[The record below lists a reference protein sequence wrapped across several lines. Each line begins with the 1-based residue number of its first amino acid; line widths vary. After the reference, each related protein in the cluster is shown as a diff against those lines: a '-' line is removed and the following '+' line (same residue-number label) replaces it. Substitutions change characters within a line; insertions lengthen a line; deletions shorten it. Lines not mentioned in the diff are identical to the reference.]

1 MNLPCFRFVFALS
14 LAMVICWSADA
25 SEIFVSLKGSDAN
38 NGSKKRP
45 FATLERARDEIR
57 KRKQSAKLPES
68 FTVFV
73 RRGVYSLP
81 KGLQFKKQDSGS
93 ATAPIV
99 WQAYRD
105 EEVSLIG
112 GRMIHRFT
120 PYKGKILKAN
130 VASQGFQGVAFKQL
144 IFDGQRQHLARYP
157 NFDPQNPYGGG
168 WAYADGKYIQMYQEI
183 PGEDKHSFTYKQED
197 ARKWQ
202 RPEEVRVFVFPRYN
216 WWNNICQIKSVDPT
230 TRKVILAKNASYAIR
245 PGDRY
250 YFCNA
255 MEELDAPGEW
265 YLDKESG
272 TLYFWPPT
280 QLKDQAVMAPTTR
293 MILDIAPETSHLTFR
308 GFTFECSEGH
318 AIRLDQTTNCQIV
331 ACTIRNVGDYA
342 GSAVV
347 INRGTENR
355 VVGCDIYN
363 VGRHAVSLSGG
374 DQATLTSANNSAEN
388 NYIHHTGVFYKQ
400 GVGVELSGVGNKAA
414 HNLIHDCPRFGIS
427 FKGNNQIIEYNHIRH
442 VNLETSDTGAIYT
455 GGRDWL
461 GSRGSVIRYNYFHD
475 ILGYGFEDGHWV
487 SPHFAWGIYLDDN
500 TGGVDVVGNIVAR
513 TVRGLI
519 HLHNGRDNHIENN
532 IFLDGTLQQ
541 IECNGWTG
549 SHRRWHQHLETMIKG
564 YESVA
569 GLPAWKTMRN
579 MDVHPNDAVLPDDT
593 VMSGNSFLRNIVCY
607 HGSDSRYIKLR
618 NFSLKHN
625 QFDYNLV
632 WNYDRPILTGY
643 TQAGRVLSGNF
654 APNPGFEEGEVGTLP
669 QKWRWQI
676 RPSKKSQAQMVL
688 EKSTTGRRALRIDA
702 DFIKEKPRD
711 NYPIIVSDKLELKL
725 GRSYR
730 ISAKFKATRS
740 DAKAKLMLQSYV
752 AGEYF
757 WANRSP
763 DIAVGLKWKEASF
776 VFKIPASGE
785 KGWHKKMKT
794 FRIRFD
800 FPDEKGSLFV
810 DDVSLVEIDTL
821 SEWAS
826 WQAFGMDRHSQVT
839 DPLFVDLENGDFRL
853 KPESPAFK
861 LGFQQIPFQQ
871 IGPQQNAPRAT
882 WPITEASGA
891 REFPLQ
897 SEKD

>member
-1 MNLPCFRFVFALS
+1 MNTPCARFIFALT
-14 LAMVICWSADA
+14 LASMICFSANA
-25 SEIFVSLKGSDAN
+25 SELFVSVKGNDAN
-38 NGSKKRP
+38 DGSKKRP

-57 KRKQSAKLPES
+57 KRKQSTKLPES
-68 FTVFV
+68 FTVLV
-73 RRGVYSLP
+73 RQGVYSLP
-81 KGLQFKKQDSGS
+81 KGLQFEKQDSGS
-93 ATAPIV
+93 ASAPIV
-99 WQAYRD
+99 WRAYGK
-105 EEVSLIG
+105 EKVNLIG
-112 GRMIHRFT
+112 GWKIRRFT
-120 PYKGKILKAN
+120 PYKGKILKTN
-130 VASQGFQGVAFKQL
+130 VAAQGFQGVNFKQL
-144 IFDGQRQHLARYP
+144 IFDGKRQHLARYP

-168 WAYADGKYIQMYQEI
+168 WAYTDGKYIQMYQEI
-183 PGEDKHSFTYKQED
+183 PGEDKHSFTYKQKD

-216 WWNNICQIKSVDPT
+216 WWNNICQIKSIDPS
-230 TRKVILAKNASYAIR
+230 TRKITLAKNASYAIR

-265 YLDKESG
+265 YLDKQSG
-272 TLYFWPPT
+272 TLYFWPPAP
-280 QLKDQAVMAPTTR
+280 LRGKVVMAPTTR
-293 MILDIAPETSHLTFR
+293 LILDVTPGTSHLTFR

-318 AIRLDQTTNCQIV
+318 AIMLNQTTHCQIV
-331 ACTIRNVGDYA
+331 ACTIRNVGDYS
-342 GSAVV
+342 GSGVV
-347 INRGTENR
+347 INRGSENR

-363 VGRHAVSLSGG
+363 VGRHAISISGG
-374 DQATLTSANNSAEN
+374 DRATLTSANNSAEN

-400 GVGVELSGVGNKAA
+400 GVGVALSGVGNKAA
-414 HNLIHDCPRFGIS
+414 HNLIHDCPRFGIY
-427 FKGNNQIIEYNHIRH
+427 FMGNNQVIEYNHIRH

-461 GSRGSVIRYNYFHD
+461 GSRGTVIRYNYFHD

-487 SPHFAWGIYLDDN
+487 SPHYAWGIYLDDN
-500 TGGVDVVGNIVAR
+500 TGGVDVIGNIVAR

-579 MDVHPNDAVLPDDT
+579 MNLHPNDAVLPDDT
-593 VMSGNSFLRNIVCY
+593 TMSGNSFLRNIVCY
-607 HGSDSRYIKLR
+607 HDSKSRYIKLR

-625 QFDYNLV
+625 QFDHNLV
-632 WNYDRPILTGY
+632 WNDGHPILTGY
-643 TQAGRVLSGNF
+643 TKAGRALSNNF
-654 APNPGFEEGEVGTLP
+654 VPNPGFEEGEVGSLS
-669 QKWRWQI
+669 KGWRWQI
-676 RPSKKSQAQMVL
+676 RPSKNSQAQMV
-688 EKSTTGRRALRIDA
+688 ETKAATGRRALRIDA
-702 DFIKEKPRD
+702 DFVKEKPRD
-711 NYPIIVSDKLELKL
+711 NYPIIVSDELELKL
-725 GRSYR
+725 GRSYQ
-730 ISAKFKATRS
+730 ISAKFKATQL

-757 WANRSP
+757 WANWPQDVS
-763 DIAVGLKWKEASF
+763 VGQKWKEASF

-794 FRIRFD
+794 FRFRLD

-826 WQAFGMDRHSQVT
+826 WQALGMDRHSQVA
-839 DPLFVDLENGDFRL
+839 DPLFVDIENGDFRL
-853 KPESPAFK
+853 KPESPALK

-882 WPITEASGA
+882 WPITEAPGA

-897 SEKD
+897 SEKH